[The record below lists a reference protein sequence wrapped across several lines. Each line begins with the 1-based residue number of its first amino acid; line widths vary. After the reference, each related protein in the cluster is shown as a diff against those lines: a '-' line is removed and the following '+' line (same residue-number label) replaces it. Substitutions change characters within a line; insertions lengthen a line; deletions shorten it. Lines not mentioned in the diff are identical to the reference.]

1 MKNQQS
7 DIVRIHSDTEI
18 NINLLQDELNKIG
31 IPSMVK
37 NDFQSATLA
46 GFGSSSNAVDLYVNA
61 NDFDKASEVIQ
72 DLNKGS

>member
-31 IPSMVK
+31 IHSMVK